1 MNIAQLKA
9 KIENIESEIDE
20 LQHKVDNFEVEVSE
34 EDYDNFLDD
43 IYGDVS
49 ICGYDYSASE
59 ALKSIDPVAY
69 RCGKSDYE
77 ANFDLD
83 DCQEYQ
89 DLVEELEGLQAELE
103 ELEEQLEELELEE
116 SEEE

>member
-1 MNIAQLKA
+1 MNIVQLKA
-9 KIENIESEIDE
+9 KIETLESQIDE

-43 IYGDVS
+43 IHGDVS

-69 RCGKSDYE
+69 RCGKNDYE

-89 DLVEELEGLQAELE
+89 DLVEELENLKTELE
-103 ELEEQLEELELEE
+103 ELEEQLEELEEE
-116 SEEE
+116 